1 MTTFLTPT
9 ERKQLDLEYAQELVA
24 FIPTLNNIYQKTKDP
39 KAAELIVDMMDEYKT
54 IKRVYNL

>member
-1 MTTFLTPT
+1 MTTFFTPT
-9 ERKQLDLEYAQELVA
+9 ERKQLDLNYARDLIESL
-24 FIPTLNNIYQKTKDP
+24 PTMRSIYERTKDP

>member
-1 MTTFLTPT
+1 MTQFFTPT
-9 ERKQLDLEYAQELVA
+9 ERKQLDLDYAQELLE
-24 FIPTLNNIYQKTKDP
+24 TLPAMQRIYSRTKDP